1 MSVSYDPS
9 LSTDLD
15 WVRFL
20 AGDRDITNAQ
30 VSDEEI
36 WALLEEEPNKYFAA
50 AAVCEIILSKNGG
63 LVDKQVG
70 DLRLKWSGES
80 QNAYTDHIKGLR
92 IRGAYEMD
100 KTNYIFKVL

>member
-1 MSVSYDPS
+1 MSVSYDPT
-9 LSTDLD
+9 LATDLD

-20 AGDRDITNAQ
+20 AGDRDTANAQ

-50 AAVCEIILSKNGG
+50 AAVAELILHKSGG

-70 DLRLKWSGES
+70 DLRLKWTDSPKS
-80 QNAYTDHIKGLR
+80 AYSDHINGLR
-92 IRGAYEMD
+92 ARGAYEMD